1 MWIENWLLVDY
12 ASLEEL
18 GGEGWIFTLKSSY
31 VSNII

>member
-12 ASLEEL
+12 ASLE
-18 GGEGWIFTLKSSY
+18 GEGWIFTLKSSY